1 MNKVK
6 STKKRKPPPRAAA
19 MSVVTESLGPEMA
32 HASVD
37 SRDAA
42 GAAPPLDAATGLA
55 AKVYLESSLEI
66 KDVEDAHRQLMALL
80 ARTSAVAVDVS
91 RVGAVDTAGV
101 QLLLAFQSEAVNRG
115 VAVAFCGESAALK
128 HALSALGLSDAFRM
142 AVA

>member
-6 STKKRKPPPRAAA
+6 STKKRKATPGAAA
-19 MSVVTESLGPEMA
+19 MSVVTESLGPAMA

-37 SRDAA
+37 ARGA
-42 GAAPPLDAATGLA
+42 GAAPPLDAATGSD

-115 VAVAFCGESAALK
+115 VSVAFCGESPALK
-128 HALSALGLSDAFRM
+128 HALTALGLSDALRM

>member
-6 STKKRKPPPRAAA
+6 STKKSKASPRAAA
-19 MSVVTESLGPEMA
+19 MSVVTESLGPVTA
-32 HASVD
+32 HASVEA
-37 SRDAA
+37 RDAA
-42 GAAPPLDAATGLA
+42 GAAPPLDAATGSD

-66 KDVEDAHRQLMALL
+66 KDVEDAHPQLMALL

-115 VAVAFCGESAALK
+115 VSVAFCGESPALK
-128 HALSALGLSDAFRM
+128 HALTALGLSDALRM